1 MSTAAPGSVSTDPRC
16 PRCAA
21 HVRVGADWCT
31 LCYTDLRPAPANLR
45 PMTVA
50 SDLGG
55 PVPAHGDLVATAT
68 TSDTAALLTKG
79 LAAQQASAEQG
90 PPDAG
95 ALTSTT
101 TSAPQRPRGKHA
113 RAAQPAVDPEVL
125 AAQMVAELA
134 AAESGSPLGRFESL
148 LDTPGKKI
156 VAMVGGAVAATA
168 LFFCLLALMGL
179 LV

>member
-1 MSTAAPGSVSTDPRC
+1 
-16 PRCAA
+16 
-21 HVRVGADWCT
+21 
-31 LCYTDLRPAPANLR
+31 
-45 PMTVA
+45 MTVA

-55 PVPAHGDLVATAT
+55 PAPASANLVASAT
-68 TSDTAALLTKG
+68 TSDTAALLTDRR
-79 LAAQQASAEQG
+79 AAQQASAEND

-95 ALTSTT
+95 ALASSTT
-101 TSAPQRPRGKHA
+101 AAPQRPRGKHA

-156 VAMVGGAVAATA
+156 
-168 LFFCLLALMGL
+168 
-179 LV
+179 